1 MFVKQSLYTSQL
13 QIGNMSV
20 LPLLCHTQLEI
31 EDHYRVESEKI
42 ILQARTEESS
52 KSENMCIFHHSL
64 LKRNIKC
71 SAILKLNTSE
81 GLKFGHAECAEFFE
95 REVFQLLTSVHLPV
109 SSTENDLL
117 NEISEVFSVEDNELL
132 LAPCS
137 EKEVKSII
145 DSSNLNAALGL
156 DGIPGL
162 IYSVCWDILKAPL
175 LKMMLAVH
183 NDKCPTKSKI

>member
-1 MFVKQSLYTSQL
+1 M
-13 QIGNMSV
+13 
-20 LPLLCHTQLEI
+20 
-31 EDHYRVESEKI
+31 I

-52 KSENMCIFHHSL
+52 KSEKMRIFHHSL

-109 SSTENDLL
+109 SSTEDDLL

-156 DGIPGL
+156 
-162 IYSVCWDILKAPL
+162 A
-175 LKMMLAVH
+175 
-183 NDKCPTKSKI
+183 